1 MKIACN
7 QPNYIPWYPF
17 FHLIKSVDKFFLLD
31 VVKPGKKNYI
41 VRNKIFSDK
50 KEIWLTIPLEKKD
63 KYKNIC
69 NSFIGEKFK
78 KVHLNKIITNYSE
91 YIDDKSRD
99 LLNSFYIYKTNNLHK
114 FNSNIIKIIS
124 NFLNIKTEIIIVSE
138 YIKANK
144 IDYENTQSLIKQIL
158 KREKCSKYINFK
170 SGIEKKIPPYN
181 DLTYFKNNQIA
192 LFKQNPSYCIK
203 NRDFNQ
209 SIINLFLKKIKL
221 PEDKI
226 FYDRVV

>member
-41 VRNKIFSDK
+41 VRNKIFADK
-50 KEIWLTIPLEKKD
+50 KEIWLTIPLEKEE

-69 NSFIGEKFK
+69 NSFIGDKFK
-78 KVHLNKIITNYSE
+78 KDHLNKIINNYSK
-91 YIDDKSRD
+91 YIDDKSRH
-99 LLNSFYIYKTNNLHK
+99 LLNSFYVYKTNNLHK

-158 KREKCSKYINFK
+158 KKEKCTKYINFK

-181 DLTYFKNNQIA
+181 DLTYFKNNHIA
-192 LFKQNPSYCIK
+192 LFKQNPSYCVK
-203 NRDFNQ
+203 NGDFNQ
-209 SIINLFLKKIKL
+209 SIINLIIKNIKL
-221 PEDKI
+221 PKDKI

>member
-50 KEIWLTIPLEKKD
+50 KEIWLTIPSEKKD

-99 LLNSFYIYKTNNLHK
+99 LLNSFYIYKTNMSSSPLAP
-114 FNSNIIKIIS
+114 
-124 NFLNIKTEIIIVSE
+124 LVSVSG
-138 YIKANK
+138 YSGKVLRIGCAHDPFKK
-144 IDYENTQSLIKQIL
+144 
-158 KREKCSKYINFK
+158 SK
-170 SGIEKKIPPYN
+170 KK
-181 DLTYFKNNQIA
+181 
-192 LFKQNPSYCIK
+192 
-203 NRDFNQ
+203 
-209 SIINLFLKKIKL
+209 
-221 PEDKI
+221 
-226 FYDRVV
+226 